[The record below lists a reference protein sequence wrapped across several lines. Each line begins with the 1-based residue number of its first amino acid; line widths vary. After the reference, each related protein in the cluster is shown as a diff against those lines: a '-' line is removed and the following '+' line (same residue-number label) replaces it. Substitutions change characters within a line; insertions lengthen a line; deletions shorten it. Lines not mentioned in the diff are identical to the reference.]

1 LRLDVTAR
9 FGGPFLWVTTA
20 VSIEPHCRIGRVRIK
35 GGADLRIFDAR
46 AKRSANV
53 WRQLRTAVVQM
64 HDIYAD
70 DLAGFV
76 LMPWDSGTQ
85 YNTYVIIEHG
95 MTRNNLPEFAAEA
108 LRRDNAE
115 SDVRMLLKGEL

>member
-1 LRLDVTAR
+1 M
-9 FGGPFLWVTTA
+9 
-20 VSIEPHCRIGRVRIK
+20 SIEPHCRIGRVRIK

-53 WRQLRTAVVQM
+53 WRQLQVAVRQM
-64 HDIYAD
+64 HDWYAA

-76 LMPWDSGTQ
+76 LIPWDSVTR
-85 YNTYVIIEHG
+85 YNAYVVIEHG

-115 SDVRMLLKGEL
+115 SDARLLLKGEL